1 MDCCRP
7 GDSILRGVPFST
19 LDLWVSECLVPLA
32 LWGLVSGL
40 DDLCV
45 DLRFLVWK
53 LRSRLEPASLEAQP
67 AVDYPPEKRIAIYIP
82 CWDEASVIGR
92 MIERNLAAI
101 EYENYDIWL
110 GLYPNDPATLEAVK
124 LCEERSARVHHF
136 TCENPGPTTKADCLN
151 QLDRG
156 VRENEASTG
165 DYYEVI
171 VQHDAEDLIDARSLR
186 EISRLS
192 EKYDMIQVPVLPLK
206 TAPSELTH
214 GAYCDEFAEFHLK
227 ERPLRVAAG
236 GFLPSAGV
244 GTAYRRDAFQRLR
257 RMNHGQ
263 LFNPISLTED
273 YFIGLQIHWLG
284 GRQHLTSADA
294 DEGIAT
300 RAYFPRTLRTA
311 IRQRTRWQLGNC
323 LQAWQ
328 AFGWRAGKSQVYW
341 LWRDR
346 KGLIGYPSS
355 ALANLLFLYGLCSW
369 AVSQSAGQ
377 AWELGASIGSD
388 RVLQGLLLANLVL
401 FLWRAVVRMFATFRV
416 YGLASAAI
424 VPLRIP
430 WSNLINSAS
439 TIRAIFLYAEARLRG
454 HPLGW
459 AKTEHAYPD
468 RGSDQT
474 TRRLLGEVL
483 VSMRLVEGRLV
494 EDALQRQTAGQR
506 LGAILLSDGVLAERD
521 LFRALA
527 AQSGLVFGELKPI
540 DVDRSVEHI
549 LDRPVW
555 REERL
560 IPFRLE
566 GVGGLWL
573 AGPSVP
579 PESLRQRL
587 RADGFRALRFLLI
600 SESNYAELAD
610 ATLEAISNVQTF
622 PRALRQF
629 G

>member
-1 MDCCRP
+1 M
-7 GDSILRGVPFST
+7 ST
-19 LDLWVSECLVPLA
+19 LDLWASECLVPLA
-32 LWGLVSGL
+32 LWVLVSGL

-45 DLRFLVWK
+45 DLRFLLWK
-53 LRSRLEPASLEAQP
+53 LRTRGQAPDDEAQSTSG
-67 AVDYPPEKRIAIYIP
+67 YPSEKRIAIYIP
-82 CWDEASVIGR
+82 CWDESAVIR
-92 MIERNLAAI
+92 KMLDRNLAAI

-110 GLYPNDPATLEAVK
+110 GLYPNDPGTLEAVER
-124 LCEERSARVHHF
+124 CEERSARVHHF
-136 TCENPGPTTKADCLN
+136 VCQNPGPTTKADCLN
-151 QLDRG
+151 QLDSG
-156 VRENEASTG
+156 VRDHESETG

-192 EKYDMIQVPVLPLK
+192 EEFDMIQVPVLPLK
-206 TAPSELTH
+206 TPPSELTH

-227 ERPLRVAAG
+227 ELPLRVAVG

-244 GTAYRRDAFQRLR
+244 GTAYRRDAIQRLR

-284 GRQHLTSADA
+284 GRQHLSSAGA
-294 DEGIAT
+294 DQGIAT
-300 RAYFPRTLRTA
+300 RAFFPRTLRTA

-346 KGLIGYPSS
+346 KGLIGYPAS
-355 ALANLLFLYGLCSW
+355 ALANLLFVYGLSSW
-369 AVSQSAGQ
+369 AMSEIAGR
-377 AWELGASIGSD
+377 AWTLGASIASD
-388 RVLQGLLLANLVL
+388 RFLQGLLLANFLL
-401 FLWRAVVRMFATFRV
+401 ILWRASARMLATFSV
-416 YGLASAAI
+416 YGLASAAM

-430 WSNLINSAS
+430 WSNLINSVS

-468 RGSDQT
+468 RETDQT
-474 TRRLLGEVL
+474 TRRLIGEVL
-483 VSMRLVEGRLV
+483 VSLRLVEGRLV
-494 EDALQRQTAGQR
+494 DDALQRQTSGRR
-506 LGAILLSDGVLAERD
+506 LGEILLQDGALAERD

-527 AQSGLVFGELKPI
+527 AQSGLVFGELKPT
-540 DVDRSVEHI
+540 DVERSVEHI

-555 REERL
+555 REQRL

-579 PESLRQRL
+579 PESVRHRL

-600 SESNYAELAD
+600 SESNYVELAG
-610 ATLEAISNVQTF
+610 ATSDAISNVQMF
-622 PRALRQF
+622 PSGLRQF